1 MPLRN
6 KKLLA
11 LIFVCTFVASVLW
24 GMASPPKAAAQR
36 TNTSHAC
43 RRFASVVSQGRL
55 AGGLSYVTFEY
66 GVLGNDYGRRFLNN
80 NGVMVSDANGAW
92 YNDSGSNCSSTGLT
106 SLFWDGNNVPYNNGF
121 YQGIFDNAHTQPSA
135 VRDIHIGFPTG
146 ALGNSSGHNYCGVPN
161 IGWQDAP
168 YGYRGMF
175 GIANCPVAPFASLN
189 DSLRVL
195 LGNRTA
201 ICLGMAFDV
210 GRSIGANDPVCDRGT
225 SPPDPRYAMFDAG
238 RVYPGGGDFAG
249 HLNPNNGSA
258 VLNVNA
264 AFRNQVANR
273 TSISPVDADLRDGNF
288 RLIIFAGN
296 TRDPIPPFFP
306 WNTACQN
313 VAPIAGF
320 CAPPGLP
327 DDPFLN
333 HKASIYITYVLGP
346 PIVNQFSITPT
357 ADTTLN
363 PNDEVPTSVTFT
375 SGMTV
380 ANSPAGSR
388 VNVSINRS
396 FFIRRGAAIIPL
408 PPPPGGPSFVTTSF
422 DYPAETRTLAGTQL
436 GDQLCVRV
444 VVSPAEGTMLAD
456 GTVQTITQASRE
468 REECQQI
475 VAKPYFRVYGG
486 DIIAGAGYSGGA
498 SCGNQNAGIIS
509 WNRPG
514 GTGPYIGSGG
524 QLGVMAMDTIHEFA
538 SGQVRTN
545 SSAAASPKSSS
556 FANVDPSFSGH
567 GVGTYGGGLFSA
579 PGTAPCAP
587 DWYAN
592 ATGSPTGPVLAV
604 SPAPNTIQTLQSTG
618 DLTIPTTNIGT
629 GSRITV
635 YVNGNAF
642 IEGTGVR
649 YLGTGNY
656 ANIFDIP
663 SFRLIVRGNIYILPS
678 VSQLDGDYIAQPSNA
693 NTGRIYTCGGRPW
706 FARAGLLQYVPD
718 DLAINTTCRTR
729 LTVYG
734 TMTAEVLKLLR
745 TAGTQAA
752 SVPNENFS
760 AGGSPGEVFINSAE
774 SWLSGGLDTGQGAA
788 DGYAPLPP
796 VL

>member
-1 MPLRN
+1 MPLRS
-6 KKLLA
+6 KKSLA
-11 LIFVCTFVASVLW
+11 LIFVFAFVVSAVW
-24 GMASPPKAAAQR
+24 GVAKPPKAAAQR
-36 TNTSHAC
+36 SNTSHVC
-43 RRFASVVSQGRL
+43 RRFADVVSQGRL
-55 AGGLSYVTFEY
+55 PSGYTYVTFEY
-66 GVLGNDYGRRFLNN
+66 GVLGNDYGRRFMNSS
-80 NGVMVSDANGAW
+80 GTTVADANGAW
-92 YNDSGSNCSSTGLT
+92 FNDSGSGCTASGL
-106 SLFWDGNNVPYNNGF
+106 SALYWDGNTVSYNGGF
-121 YQGIFDNAHTQPSA
+121 YQAVFDAAHTQPSA
-135 VRDIHIGFPTG
+135 VHDIYLGFPGGAAGNATG
-146 ALGNSSGHNYCGVPN
+146 YNYCGVAN

-168 YGYRGMF
+168 YGFRNTF
-175 GIANCPVAPFASLN
+175 GISNCPLAPFASLN
-189 DSLRVL
+189 DSLRVI

-201 ICLGMAFDV
+201 ICMGMAFNV
-210 GRSIGANDPVCDRGT
+210 GRSTGANDAVCDRGT
-225 SPPDPRYAMFDAG
+225 SPPDPRYNMFDAAK
-238 RVYPGGGDFAG
+238 VYEGGGDFAG
-249 HLNPNNGSA
+249 HLNGGSA
-258 VLNVNA
+258 A
-264 AFRNQVANR
+264 ARNNIHAFYRGAVAAQ
-273 TSISPVDADLRDGNF
+273 TPISALDADLRDGSF
-288 RLIIFAGN
+288 QLIVFSGN

-306 WNTACQN
+306 WNTACQSL
-313 VAPIAGF
+313 APIAGF
-320 CAPPGLP
+320 CAPPGFP
-327 DDPFLN
+327 DDPYLN
-333 HKASIYITYVLGP
+333 HKASVYVTYILGP
-346 PIVNQFSITPT
+346 PIVNQFSLTPI

-363 PNDEVPTSVTFT
+363 PNDEAPTSVTFA

-388 VNVSINRS
+388 VNASINRS
-396 FFIRRGAAIIPL
+396 FFIRRGATTIPL
-408 PPPPGGPSFVTTSF
+408 PPPPGGPGFVTTSF
-422 DYPAETRTLAGTQL
+422 DYPAETRALVGMQL
-436 GDQLCVRV
+436 GDQLCVRI
-444 VVSPAEGTMLAD
+444 VVSPAEGTMAAD
-456 GTVQTITQASRE
+456 GTVQTVTLASRE

-486 DIIAGAGYSGGA
+486 DIIAGAGYTGGA

-514 GTGPYIGSGG
+514 GAGPYIGSGG
-524 QLGVMAMDTIHEFA
+524 QLGVMAMDIIYEFA

-545 SSAAASPKSSS
+545 SSAAASPKSST
-556 FANVDPSFSGH
+556 FANVNPSFSSYGA
-567 GVGTYGGGLFSA
+567 GTYGGGLFSA

-592 ATGSPTGPVLAV
+592 ATGPDPGPTLIIN
-604 SPAPNTIQTLQSTG
+604 PAPNVIQTLYSNH
-618 DLTIPTTNIGT
+618 DLTIPTTNLGA

-649 YLGTGNY
+649 YQGTGDY
-656 ANIFDIP
+656 ANIYDIP

-706 FARAGLLQYVPD
+706 IARAGLSQYVPD
-718 DLAINTTCRTR
+718 DAAINTTCRTR

-745 TAGTQAA
+745 TAGTQAT

-760 AGGSPGEVFINSAE
+760 AGGNPGEVFINSAE